1 MLGGSF
7 LRIEYGDP
15 ILSRNEPSA
24 MEARRERSDY
34 LLRE

>member
-7 LRIEYGDP
+7 LRIEYGNP

-24 MEARRERSDY
+24 VEARRERSNY